1 MACLGNAGDGGW
13 DRGDDQGDDGDWG
26 RKRYWGHYM
35 KLYDARDK
43 RKKILRTQVGELRAR
58 LNRQLHA
65 EAKALRRA
73 AREELREEV
82 RRLDDEEMAR
92 RQSGGINRVHGGGV
106 REFGDQRGTSSSE
119 DHHDRVDP
127 RLAREDINRR
137 PLVNIQADL
146 TNRDPRRRNNP
157 EDDIQFLREYHA
169 NTIRRVAAQQREMR
183 QQQRTVEA
191 VRELRQEMGRN
202 GGEDQRRGASTS
214 NHGGRQPQQHNAGH
228 ANHQL
233 HAVHAGHQLHAGH
246 ADHQPHAGHVNHQ
259 PQAGTS
265 AQHQQQHQGQV
276 QPNQEVICD
285 LAVVRSFT
293 LVLERE
299 DTTIWQV
306 YTTHPEIVALFINR
320 GLSPMNNFW
329 GVHSQELY
337 GILAATDVGYNG
349 NSMTIM
355 TASIVWSADGGELWD
370 RDAD

>member
-1 MACLGNAGDGGW
+1 M
-13 DRGDDQGDDGDWG
+13 
-26 RKRYWGHYM
+26 RYCSD
-35 KLYDARDK
+35 DARDK

-214 NHGGRQPQQHNAGH
+214 RLRSHTSPSALRIRTLSGGSGCDTEGVSRFPS
-228 ANHQL
+228 
-233 HAVHAGHQLHAGH
+233 AVT
-246 ADHQPHAGHVNHQ
+246 PK
-259 PQAGTS
+259 
-265 AQHQQQHQGQV
+265 
-276 QPNQEVICD
+276 
-285 LAVVRSFT
+285 
-293 LVLERE
+293 
-299 DTTIWQV
+299 
-306 YTTHPEIVALFINR
+306 AL
-320 GLSPMNNFW
+320 G
-329 GVHSQELY
+329 
-337 GILAATDVGYNG
+337 
-349 NSMTIM
+349 
-355 TASIVWSADGGELWD
+355 
-370 RDAD
+370 